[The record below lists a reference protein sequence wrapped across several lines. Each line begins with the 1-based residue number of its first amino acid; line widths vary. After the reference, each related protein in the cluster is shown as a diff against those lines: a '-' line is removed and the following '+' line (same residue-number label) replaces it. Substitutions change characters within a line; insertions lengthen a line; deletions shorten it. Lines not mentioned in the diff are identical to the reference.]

1 METEEEQVE
10 KLKKWLKDNGMSIVA
25 GIVIGIGGLGGYRYW
40 IEFQESEAQQAST
53 HFVQMIDAIA
63 ANNSEEVQNHAQIL
77 IEEYAS
83 TDYSMMARL
92 AQAKDYVANAEFD
105 KAVKPL
111 QEVIGTT
118 GQQPLAFI
126 ARTRLAAVLMQ
137 LGENDQALTTLSA
150 EFPQEFAAAVAELRG
165 DILSMQG
172 KPEEAAEAYRLAQ
185 QASPGP
191 ANSQLLQQKV
201 DDLGVA
207 G

>member
-10 KLKKWLKDNGMSIVA
+10 KVKQWLKDNGMSIVA

-40 IEFQESEAQQAST
+40 IEYQENEAQQAST
-53 HFVQMIDAIA
+53 HFVQMVDAIS
-63 ANNSEEVQNHAQIL
+63 ANNSDEVQNHAQIL

-92 AQAKDYVANAEFD
+92 AQAKDHVANADFD

-111 QEVIGTT
+111 QEVIGAT
-118 GQQPLAFI
+118 GQEPLAYI
-126 ARTRLAAVLMQ
+126 ARTRLAAVQMQ
-137 LGENDQALTTLSA
+137 IDEMDQALSTLSV
-150 EFPQEFAAAVAELRG
+150 EFPAEFAAAVAELRG
-165 DILSMQG
+165 DILTIQG

-191 ANSQLLQQKV
+191 VNTQLLQQKV
-201 DDLGVA
+201 DDLGVT

>member
-1 METEEEQVE
+1 
-10 KLKKWLKDNGMSIVA
+10 S
-25 GIVIGIGGLGGYRYW
+25 GIGGRGGYRYW

-53 HFVQMIDAIA
+53 HFVQMIDAIS